1 MNEAG
6 VLLDPPSP
14 QRHLQCIQR
23 EFGPHVVRDLPAH
36 DHPRVHVQDE
46 RHVCAAG
53 PRADIRHVRHPW
65 LVGAGGS
72 EVAVDQVRRAGRQRL
87 GHGGPAALTA
97 DDALQAQLTH
107 QPFDRAAGHIDA
119 PAPQRAGDP
128 AGAIG
133 AARLGMDLL
142 DQGHELLVPQ
152 PAGRLRPLLAGV
164 VSRLGPAEHPA
175 HGPDPEA
182 AVFQAVD
189 HLVGLVR
196 GRSSSWAK
204 SALAALRISFARLNS
219 ATSLRSCFSSSHSTL
234 VSRSSR
240 SPLSAS
246 AWRTQPRRASL
257 WMPRSFATCAI
268 GRPVVR
274 TSRTARS
281 RSSSGYLRG
290 AGPARGSPS
299 GQDHKP
305 GFRDST
311 KPGAAHTVI
320 WTASSMISRSSRHGP
335 GAYLR
340 ALVTSSLTTNCTVL
354 IARADTGSPC
364 CACTDMRKLRAMSRA
379 SAISALPSK
388 AADAAIGRSTSGSW
402 PSFWAAV
409 STDPPHFRSVKQCPP
424 QLPRKPLSDVCL
436 S

>member
-1 MNEAG
+1 
-6 VLLDPPSP
+6 
-14 QRHLQCIQR
+14 
-23 EFGPHVVRDLPAH
+23 
-36 DHPRVHVQDE
+36 
-46 RHVCAAG
+46 
-53 PRADIRHVRHPW
+53 
-65 LVGAGGS
+65 
-72 EVAVDQVRRAGRQRL
+72 

-164 VSRLGPAEHPA
+164 VSRLGPAGHPA
-175 HGPDPEA
+175 YGPDPEA

-219 ATSLRSCFSSSHSTL
+219 ATSLRSCFSSSRSTL

-290 AGPARGSPS
+290 AGTARGSPS

-311 KPGAAHTVI
+311 KPGAAQMSHGHRSPQQ
-320 WTASSMISRSSRHGP
+320 ALSRSPWAEYEAWKPSYSRP
-335 GAYLR
+335 
-340 ALVTSSLTTNCTVL
+340 SLGRRPAVMCLEETVQVVSL
-354 IARADTGSPC
+354 LA
-364 CACTDMRKLRAMSRA
+364 A
-379 SAISALPSK
+379 STEAA
-388 AADAAIGRSTSGSW
+388 AADDAVTVRSRFPTPNALAAWERI
-402 PSFWAAV
+402 
-409 STDPPHFRSVKQCPP
+409 
-424 QLPRKPLSDVCL
+424 
-436 S
+436 